1 MTELFQSPQEAKAD
15 VRLETPRTIVR
26 LAGADEGAA
35 VLRFYKQNRERL
47 RPFDPERPDYFYEDR
62 FWRMQLRQN
71 VDDYTADRALR
82 LFIYPKSDE
91 QRVIGNV
98 GFSNVVRGVG
108 QYCTLG
114 YSIDGEFEGRG
125 LMKEALQVSIDF
137 AFDSLHLHRIEANY
151 MPHNR
156 RSGELLRRLGFMV
169 EGYSRDYLRINGR
182 WEDHIRTAL
191 INPRWVSPE

>member
-1 MTELFQSPQEAKAD
+1 MTELFQSPQETKAD

-125 LMKEALQVSIDF
+125 LMREALQVSIDF